1 MQLWPSVMSE
11 AEKPAQI
18 DRLDSIQDVERMLL
32 EAANAIQRLI
42 AERDA
47 LRHRVDALESELARL
62 RERTTLI
69 RDSYRR
75 LATEFNTQLQL
86 LDNGVNGLFQEPT
99 QTPGGRPAE
108 QKTAEAATSNSR
120 SPPSLTIYPATES
133 GDAAACS
140 ESEMRK
146 MIEGSDVEGSGRV

>member
-11 AEKPAQI
+11 AENPAQI

-42 AERDA
+42 AERRA

-69 RDSYRR
+69 HDSYRR

-86 LDNGVNGLFQEPT
+86 LDSEVNNLFREPT
-99 QTPGGRPAE
+99 QSPGARPAE
-108 QKTAEAATSNSR
+108 HQGAEAATSNS
-120 SPPSLTIYPATES
+120 PPVGHHTYPEPKVVT
-133 GDAAACS
+133 
-140 ESEMRK
+140 
-146 MIEGSDVEGSGRV
+146 

>member
-69 RDSYRR
+69 HDSYRR
-75 LATEFNTQLQL
+75 LATEFTTQLQL
-86 LDNGVNGLFQEPT
+86 LDSGVNDLFREPT
-99 QTPGGRPAE
+99 QSPGGRPAE
-108 QKTAEAATSNSR
+108 QKTAESSDFQLTAVGHHTS
-120 SPPSLTIYPATES
+120 
-133 GDAAACS
+133 
-140 ESEMRK
+140 
-146 MIEGSDVEGSGRV
+146 

>member
-18 DRLDSIQDVERMLL
+18 DRLDSIQDVERLLL

-42 AERDA
+42 SERDT

-69 RDSYRR
+69 HDSYRR
-75 LATEFNTQLQL
+75 LATEFVTQLQL
-86 LDNGVNGLFQEPT
+86 LDSEVSGLFRDPT
-99 QTPGGRPAE
+99 QSPDERPA
-108 QKTAEAATSNSR
+108 
-120 SPPSLTIYPATES
+120 
-133 GDAAACS
+133 
-140 ESEMRK
+140 
-146 MIEGSDVEGSGRV
+146 

>member
-18 DRLDSIQDVERMLL
+18 DRLDSIQDVERLLL
-32 EAANAIQRLI
+32 EAANAIQRLM

-47 LRHRVDALESELARL
+47 LRHRVDALESELAHL

-69 RDSYRR
+69 HGSYRR

-86 LDNGVNGLFQEPT
+86 LDSEVNNLFREPT
-99 QTPGGRPAE
+99 QSPGGRPAE
-108 QKTAEAATSNSR
+108 QQGAEAATSNS
-120 SPPSLTIYPATES
+120 PPVGHHTP
-133 GDAAACS
+133 
-140 ESEMRK
+140 
-146 MIEGSDVEGSGRV
+146 

>member
-1 MQLWPSVMSE
+1 MSE

-42 AERDA
+42 AERRA

-69 RDSYRR
+69 HDSYRR
-75 LATEFNTQLQL
+75 LTTEFNTQLQL
-86 LDNGVNGLFQEPT
+86 LDSEINNLFRGPT
-99 QTPGGRPAE
+99 QSPGARPAE
-108 QKTAEAATSNSR
+108 HQGAEAATSNS
-120 SPPSLTIYPATES
+120 PPVGHHTP
-133 GDAAACS
+133 
-140 ESEMRK
+140 
-146 MIEGSDVEGSGRV
+146 

>member
-1 MQLWPSVMSE
+1 MVSLPDECSYGLSVMRE
-11 AEKPAQI
+11 ADQPAQI

-69 RDSYRR
+69 SDSYRR

-86 LDNGVNGLFQEPT
+86 LDSGVNDLFRDPT
-99 QTPGGRPAE
+99 QSPGGKAE
-108 QKTAEAATSNSR
+108 QKTAEAATSNS
-120 SPPSLTIYPATES
+120 PP
-133 GDAAACS
+133 
-140 ESEMRK
+140 
-146 MIEGSDVEGSGRV
+146 VGRHTS

>member
-1 MQLWPSVMSE
+1 MVSLPDKSQLWPSVMSE

-18 DRLDSIQDVERMLL
+18 DRLDSIQDVERLLL
-32 EAANAIQRLI
+32 EAANAIQRLM

-69 RDSYRR
+69 HDSYRR

-86 LDNGVNGLFQEPT
+86 LDSEVNNLFREPT
-99 QTPGGRPAE
+99 QSPGGRPAE
-108 QKTAEAATSNSR
+108 QQAAEAATSNS
-120 SPPSLTIYPATES
+120 PPVGHHTP
-133 GDAAACS
+133 
-140 ESEMRK
+140 
-146 MIEGSDVEGSGRV
+146 

>member
-1 MQLWPSVMSE
+1 MSE

-18 DRLDSIQDVERMLL
+18 DRLDSIQDGERMLL
-32 EAANAIQRLI
+32 EAANALQCLM

-69 RDSYRR
+69 HDSYRR

-86 LDNGVNGLFQEPT
+86 LDSGVSDLFREPH
-99 QTPGGRPAE
+99 RPLVTTLPNDVIG
-108 QKTAEAATSNSR
+108 Q
-120 SPPSLTIYPATES
+120 P
-133 GDAAACS
+133 
-140 ESEMRK
+140 K
-146 MIEGSDVEGSGRV
+146 MVT

>member
-1 MQLWPSVMSE
+1 MSE

-42 AERDA
+42 AERDT
-47 LRHRVDALESELARL
+47 LRHPVDALESELARL

-86 LDNGVNGLFQEPT
+86 RDSGVNGLFQEPT

-108 QKTAEAATSNSR
+108 QNTAEAATSNS
-120 SPPSLTIYPATES
+120 PPVAHHTP
-133 GDAAACS
+133 
-140 ESEMRK
+140 
-146 MIEGSDVEGSGRV
+146 

>member
-1 MQLWPSVMSE
+1 MQPWPSVMRE

-47 LRHRVDALESELARL
+47 LRHRVDALGSELARL

-69 RDSYRR
+69 HDSYRR

-86 LDNGVNGLFQEPT
+86 LDSGFRDLFRGPT
-99 QTPGGRPAE
+99 QSPSRGGDPAE
-108 QKTAEAATSNSR
+108 QQAEAATSD
-120 SPPSLTIYPATES
+120 PPPPHRAPPNNATGVDEHT
-133 GDAAACS
+133 A
-140 ESEMRK
+140 
-146 MIEGSDVEGSGRV
+146 

>member
-62 RERTTLI
+62 REQTTLI

-86 LDNGVNGLFQEPT
+86 LDSGFNGLFQEPT
-99 QTPGGRPAE
+99 QSPSEHAAE
-108 QKTAEAATSNSR
+108 QKTAAAATSNS
-120 SPPSLTIYPATES
+120 PPVGHHTP
-133 GDAAACS
+133 
-140 ESEMRK
+140 
-146 MIEGSDVEGSGRV
+146 